1 MAVAVRKRGGE
12 VQKQLRCNWMELD
25 GRCSR
30 IIELMAVVLCG
41 EKVVVL
47 MAAPLLAAATIRKSG
62 GSDVARRGC
71 PAVDGDGVMDWSG
84 GAARRNLGP
93 QRSV

>member
-1 MAVAVRKRGGE
+1 
-12 VQKQLRCNWMELD
+12 MELD

-62 GSDVARRGC
+62 GSDVARRGW
-71 PAVDGDGVMDWSG
+71 PAVDGDGVMG
-84 GAARRNLGP
+84 LERRRSSTNLGP